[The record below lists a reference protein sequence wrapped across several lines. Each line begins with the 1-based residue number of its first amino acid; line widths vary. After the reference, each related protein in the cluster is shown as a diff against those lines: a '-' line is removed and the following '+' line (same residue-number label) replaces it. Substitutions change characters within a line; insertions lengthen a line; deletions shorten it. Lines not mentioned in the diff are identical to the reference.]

1 MDKIYLITFYFKR
14 KKLCTR
20 LEKGENEEEALMN
33 AEFNL
38 ICKGVEYDDF
48 KVELIPEGIF

>member
-1 MDKIYLITFYFKR
+1 MDKIFLITFYIKG

-20 LEKGENEEEALMN
+20 LEKVENEEEALMN
-33 AEFNL
+33 SEFSL
-38 ICKGVEYDDF
+38 ICNGIEYDDF